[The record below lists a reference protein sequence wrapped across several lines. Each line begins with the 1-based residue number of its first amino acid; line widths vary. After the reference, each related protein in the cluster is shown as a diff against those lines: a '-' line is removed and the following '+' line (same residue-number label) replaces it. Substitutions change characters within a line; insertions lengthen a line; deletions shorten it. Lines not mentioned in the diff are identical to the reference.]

1 MQERSRVVQWGMRRL
16 LAPVLVLLAVFTA
29 TYIAALA
36 LGSSVS
42 LAVVVTVAAA
52 FLWIVA
58 RDVRRTS
65 WAESQ
70 RAQDAAY
77 AATAIAALHTPGQS
91 GSDCPTGFDGGF
103 SGGDCGAGGI

>member
-1 MQERSRVVQWGMRRL
+1 MQERSHVVQWGMRRL
-16 LAPVLVLLAVFTA
+16 LVPALVLLAVFAA
-29 TYIAALA
+29 TYVAALA

-42 LAVVVTVAAA
+42 LAVIVTVATA
-52 FLWIVA
+52 FLWIVT

-77 AATAIAALHTPGQS
+77 AAAAIAALHTPGQS
-91 GSDCPTGFDGGF
+91 SSDCPSSFDGGF
-103 SGGDCGAGGI
+103 GGDCGASGL